1 MHFTLRPA
9 GTDDAALL
17 RTLFDAERAPDFAHL
32 DAPLRATLLDMQYRA
47 MTADRAA
54 RYPQAEDRV
63 IELDGAPVG
72 RLLVDRSGESTT
84 LVDVALL
91 PAARGRGL
99 GRALLNALC
108 AEGRPVLLTVAAD
121 NPARR
126 LYARLGF
133 LPTGE
138 APPYVFM
145 RFVPGGHAGDPS
157 T

>member
-1 MHFTLRPA
+1 VHFTLRPA
-9 GTDDAALL
+9 GADDAALL
-17 RTLFDAERAPDFAHL
+17 RRLFDAERAPDFAHL
-32 DAPLRATLLDMQYRA
+32 DAPLRSTLLDMQYRA

-54 RYPQAEDRV
+54 RYPQAADRV

-72 RLLVDRSGESTT
+72 RLLVDRSTDTTT

-99 GRALLNALC
+99 GGALLTALC
-108 AEGRPVLLTVAAD
+108 AEGRPVTLRVLAD

-126 LYARLGF
+126 LYTRLGF
-133 LPTGE
+133 EPVGE
-138 APPYVFM
+138 APPYLQM

>member
-9 GTDDAALL
+9 GADDAALL

-72 RLLVDRSGESTT
+72 RLLVDRSTDTT
-84 LVDVALL
+84 LLVDVALL

-99 GRALLNALC
+99 GGALLNALC
-108 AEGRPVLLTVAAD
+108 AEGRPITLSVVAD

-126 LYARLGF
+126 LYVRSGF
-133 LPTGE
+133 EAVDT
-138 APPYVFM
+138 APPYVRM
-145 RFVPGGHAGDPS
+145 LFVPGGHAGDPS

>member
-9 GTDDAALL
+9 GADYAALL
-17 RTLFDAERAPDFAHL
+17 RRLFDAERAPDFAHL
-32 DAPLRATLLDMQYRA
+32 DAPLRSMLLDMQYRA

-54 RYPQAEDRV
+54 RYPQAADRV

-72 RLLVDRSGESTT
+72 RLLVDRSTDTTT

-99 GRALLNALC
+99 GGALLTALC
-108 AEGRPVLLTVAAD
+108 AEGRPVTLRVLAD

-133 LPTGE
+133 EPVGE
-138 APPYVFM
+138 APPYLQM